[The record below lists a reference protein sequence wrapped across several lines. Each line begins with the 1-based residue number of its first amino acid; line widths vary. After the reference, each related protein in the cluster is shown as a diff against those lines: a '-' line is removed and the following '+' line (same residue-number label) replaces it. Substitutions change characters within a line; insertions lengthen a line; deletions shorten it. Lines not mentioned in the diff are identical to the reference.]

1 MEWKKRKR
9 EKQKRRRVMHFFYAL
24 LQWLLHTHANH
35 QAEEKHGYIINH
47 KHIRMYTPAKQE
59 LAYVPLRVTG
69 SAAFCRDRIIILF
82 YDILCLRSIYETNDI
97 HGTLSHHFF
106 LMKCLDNRVNC
117 IVCCQTRR
125 NLLFTPRCI
134 GRCGKMVRFADL
146 VSMDNWTMEYSF
158 SPSSH
163 TPNLYVTPNYSLPF
177 SQLLVINITHKYNH
191 TARRP
196 ITGQQLQLLFA
207 VKQCIHMLAIRGWH
221 CYTYIYAHIFCIF
234 SFTYHPCYRQWK
246 RRDKKYKIQ

>member
-97 HGTLSHHFF
+97 HGTLSHHLF

-117 IVCCQTRR
+117 IVCCQIRR

-134 GRCGKMVRFADL
+134 SRCGKMVRFADL
-146 VSMDNWTMEYSF
+146 VSMDNWTMGYSF

-163 TPNLYVTPNYSLPF
+163 TPNLLCHPQLFSPF
-177 SQLLVINITHKYNH
+177 LAAFGHKHH
-191 TARRP
+191 T
-196 ITGQQLQLLFA
+196 
-207 VKQCIHMLAIRGWH
+207 
-221 CYTYIYAHIFCIF
+221 
-234 SFTYHPCYRQWK
+234 
-246 RRDKKYKIQ
+246 